1 MPDPTSHNRFL
12 VFRIGSDRFGVS
24 IFEIREVV
32 RFQEIQKVPRALP
45 FVQGIIDLRG
55 REIVPIVDL
64 ADRLGIKLE
73 RGDPGQIRFIIAQVE
88 GRPVGLMVSQ
98 VEEVVEVARNEILPN
113 PLGMDAPFI
122 TGVFRLRAP
131 KREEGGG
138 KRQEESQLVF
148 ILTTQGLF
156 TQEERIHLEE
166 IRERFLKGAGSA
178 PGEAS
183 TQGRSPQAEL
193 R

>member
-1 MPDPTSHNRFL
+1 MPDPTPHNRFL
-12 VFRIGSDRFGVS
+12 VFRIGNDRFGVS

-64 ADRLGIKLE
+64 ADRLGIKLD

-98 VEEVVEVARNEILPN
+98 VEEVVEVERKDLLPN

-122 TGVFRLRAP
+122 TGVFRLKASR
-131 KREEGGG
+131 REEEE
-138 KRQEESQLVF
+138 KRTEESRLVF
-148 ILTTQGLF
+148 VLTTQGLF

-166 IRERFLKGAGSA
+166 IRERFLKGAGST

-183 TQGRSPQAEL
+183 TQGKSPRAEL